1 MVINDPIG
9 DMLTR
14 IRNAALAHKQTVELP
29 TSMVKLSVAKL
40 LVKEGF
46 LTAAVEEQTDHG
58 MMLQLTLAYEGK
70 EPVLTGVKRIS
81 KPGLRWYIGKKK
93 IPMVMGG
100 MGIAIVSTPQG
111 VMSGKDARTK
121 GIGGE
126 LLCEVW

>member
-29 TSMVKLSVAKL
+29 TSMAKLAVAKL

-46 LTAAVEEQTDHG
+46 LTTAAEEQTDHG

>member
-14 IRNAALAHKQTVELP
+14 IRNAALAHKKTVELP
-29 TSMVKLSVAKL
+29 GSSVKQAVAQILS
-40 LVKEGF
+40 KEGY
-46 LTAAVEEQTDHG
+46 LTSVEKVQSEHG
-58 MMLQLTLAYEGK
+58 MTLRLELAYEGK

-81 KPGLRWYIGKKK
+81 KPGLRWYVGKKK

-100 MGIAIVSTPQG
+100 TGISIVSTPQG
-111 VMSGKDARTK
+111 VMNGKEARTK

>member
-14 IRNAALAHKQTVELP
+14 IRNAALARKTTVDLP
-29 TSMVKLSVAKL
+29 TSGVKLAVAKL
-40 LVKEGF
+40 LSKEGY
-46 LTAAVEEQTDHG
+46 LVSAEEVSSDNGKVLH
-58 MMLQLTLAYEGK
+58 LELAYEGR

-81 KPGLRWYIGKKK
+81 KPGLRWYVNKKK

-100 MGIAIVSTPQG
+100 TGIAIVSTPQG
-111 VMSGKDARTK
+111 VMSGKDAKTK